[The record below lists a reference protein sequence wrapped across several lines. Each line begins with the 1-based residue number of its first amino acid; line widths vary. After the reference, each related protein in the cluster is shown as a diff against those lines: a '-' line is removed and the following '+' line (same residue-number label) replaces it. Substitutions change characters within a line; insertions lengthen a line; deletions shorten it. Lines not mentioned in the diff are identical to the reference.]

1 VRASNRPTDLMCEGI
16 VLMPPAAH
24 QGDDILDVVPELRLV
39 AAGVAGLVM
48 WECFARFVAP
58 LWVGTPLA
66 PAPLIRAMFGIDSGA
81 LAVTVHAVAAVV
93 IFPAVFLLLTSP
105 TGRWP
110 GSIRLWPVAGPV
122 FGVGLWAV
130 AAILSD
136 RAFGDRSSGFLW
148 RSAPWA
154 SLAGHTIYGLAL
166 AGALAWFD
174 LRARAARDGRA
185 RQPAL

>member
-1 VRASNRPTDLMCEGI
+1 MLPAVR
-16 VLMPPAAH
+16 

-39 AAGVAGLVM
+39 AAGMTGLAV

-58 LWVGTPLA
+58 LWVGTPLD
-66 PAPLIRAMFGIDSGA
+66 PAPLIHAMFGIDSGA

-93 IFPAVFLLLTSP
+93 IYPAVFLLLTNP
-105 TGRWP
+105 TRRWP
-110 GSIRLWPVAGPV
+110 GSIRFWPLAGPV

-136 RAFGDRSSGFLW
+136 RAFGDRPPARLW
-148 RSAPWA
+148 WSAAWA
-154 SLAGHTIYGLAL
+154 SLAGHAIYGLAL

-174 LRARAARDGRA
+174 LRVRVGGA